1 MTEAG
6 KRNLVLAMNT
16 LAFTVCF
23 AVWTMNGVLVTHLV
37 TTGAFDW
44 SALEI
49 GVLMATPVLTGSLL
63 RLPAGLLTDRYGGR
77 PVYFVLMLLAALAL
91 VFNSRVHGF
100 TGFFLAALGFGIS
113 GASFAVG
120 IAYTSVWFP
129 KQLQGTALGIFG
141 AGNAGSA
148 ITLLV
153 APRLLTTLTERG
165 ARPEGWRT
173 LPLIYAGALVVIAV
187 LFWLFTYPRT
197 TPHGAEKTLRE
208 RLAPLRNMRVWR
220 FGAYYFLVFGAFVA
234 LSQWL
239 VPYYVRFYEFPL
251 ATAGL
256 LVAIFSLPSGLIRA
270 LGGWMSDRFGA
281 RRVMYWVLGTCVA
294 GCFLLIFPRMD
305 VLSPGD
311 GLSATADGR
320 IESITDTTMV
330 VHLASSGKTASYTIE
345 GAPLERT
352 SALERAAL
360 APRQQRILPE
370 RVSWKQWAQKIE
382 IGADGTETR
391 RPFRVGD
398 TIKKKELLAAG
409 RTQISFQANV
419 YVFTLI
425 VFVIGI
431 AMGIGKAA
439 VYKHIPDYFPE
450 EVGVVGGL
458 VGVIG
463 GLGGFVCPILFGQL
477 LDMTGLWTSCWMFL
491 FLVAVGCLWW
501 MHRVVERMLR
511 ESAPAVM
518 QRIER
523 QGASGAVAPED
534 AAPAGVR

>member
-1 MTEAG
+1 
-6 KRNLVLAMNT
+6 MNT
-16 LAFTVCF
+16 LAFTICF

-37 TTGAFDW
+37 TTGVFDW
-44 SALEI
+44 SALQI

-63 RLPAGLLTDRYGGR
+63 RLPVGLLTDRYGGR

-91 VFNSRVHGF
+91 VYNSRVDDF
-100 TGFFLAALGFGIS
+100 AGFFLAALGFGLS

-120 IAYTSVWFP
+120 IVYTSVWFS
-129 KQLQGTALGIFG
+129 KQRQGTALGVFG

-148 ITLLV
+148 ITLLA
-153 APRLLTTLTERG
+153 APSLLKGLTDGG
-165 ARPEGWRT
+165 ADPEGWRT
-173 LPLIYAGALVVIAV
+173 LPLIYAAALGATAV
-187 LFWLFTYPRT
+187 LFWYFTYPRM
-197 TPHGAEKTLRE
+197 TPHGAEKTLRQ
-208 RLAPLRNMRVWR
+208 RLSPLGSVRVWR

-251 ATAGL
+251 AAAGVL
-256 LVAIFSLPSGLIRA
+256 AAIFSLPSGLIRA
-270 LGGWMSDRFGA
+270 LGGWLSDKFGA
-281 RRVMYWVLGTCVA
+281 RRIMYWVLGTCVA

-305 VLSPGD
+305 VVSPGD
-311 GLSATADGR
+311 GLSASADGR
-320 IESITDTTMV
+320 IESISDTQMV
-330 VHLASSGKTASYTIE
+330 VRSALTGRATTYTIE
-345 GAPLERT
+345 ATSQERP
-352 SALERAAL
+352 SALATASSDLHNLRV
-360 APRQQRILPE
+360 LPE
-370 RVSWKQWAQKIE
+370 RVSWKQWGQKIE
-382 IGADGTETR
+382 IGTDGSETR
-391 RPFRVGD
+391 RPFQVGD
-398 TIKKKELLAAG
+398 TVKKKELLARG

-425 VFVIGI
+425 VFVVGI

-491 FLVAVGCLWW
+491 FLVSAGCLWW

-511 ESAPAVM
+511 EKMPGLV
-518 QRIER
+518 QRIDRHDAPVSDEVL
-523 QGASGAVAPED
+523 AS
-534 AAPAGVR
+534 

>member
-1 MTEAG
+1 MSESRKAYS
-6 KRNLVLAMNT
+6 VLAMNR

-44 SALEI
+44 SSLQI

-63 RLPAGLLTDRYGGR
+63 RLPVGLLTDRYGGR
-77 PVYFVLMLLAALAL
+77 PVYFVLMLLAAAAL
-91 VFNSRVHGF
+91 VYNSRVQDF
-100 TGFFLAALGFGIS
+100 TGFFLAALGFGLS

-120 IAYTSVWFP
+120 IAYTSVWFS
-129 KQLQGTALGIFG
+129 KERQGTALGIFG

-153 APRLLTTLTERG
+153 APRLLTNLTKHG
-165 ARPEGWRT
+165 ADPEGWRT
-173 LPLIYAGALVVIAV
+173 LPLIYAGALATMAV
-187 LFWLFTYPRT
+187 LFWLFTHPKT
-197 TPHGAEKTLRE
+197 TAHGAEKTMRQ
-208 RLAPLRNMRVWR
+208 RLSPLGNVRVWR

-256 LVAIFSLPSGLIRA
+256 FVAVFSLPSGLIRA
-270 LGGWMSDRFGA
+270 LGGWMSDHFGA
-281 RRVMYWVLGTCVA
+281 RRVMYWVLGTCVV
-294 GCFLLIFPRMD
+294 GFFLLIFPRMD
-305 VLSPGD
+305 VLSPGE
-311 GLSATADGR
+311 GLSASADGR

-330 VHLASSGKTASYTIE
+330 VRSTITGKASTYTVQA
-345 GAPLERT
+345 APAEQT
-352 SALERAAL
+352 SALAATGSDL
-360 APRQQRILPE
+360 QSLRVLPE
-370 RVSWKQWAQKIE
+370 RVSWKQWGQKIE
-382 IGADGTETR
+382 IATDGGITR
-391 RPFRVGD
+391 RPFQVGD
-398 TIKKKELLAAG
+398 TVKKKELLAVG
-409 RTQISFQANV
+409 RTHISFQANV
-419 YVFTLI
+419 YVFTFI
-425 VFVIGI
+425 VFLVGI

-491 FLVAVGCLWW
+491 FFVSVACLWW
-501 MHRVVERMLR
+501 MHRVIERMLK
-511 ESAPAVM
+511 EKMPGVV

-523 QGASGAVAPED
+523 HEEAPVAVRS
-534 AAPAGVR
+534 VRESVEVR